1 MVILHYLLNVI
12 ITVSSVMHNCCYQLH
27 CLDHHHP
34 HHQCHHHQ
42 HHPLFTPYIHDLWM
56 SLVLTKTTTMVLVL
70 MWYYVGLSGLSKG
83 LTMLD
88 SGDFPRAKTSLHFIN
103 IQLGIIASQVSHMTF
118 FRGRVSC
125 SVFCLKKL
133 AVTPYTLSSPSWPF
147 LASFIPKWI
156 HLQTV
161 WQINTFMFKFL
172 LKFTSNW

>member
-1 MVILHYLLNVI
+1 MSSSPSAVL
-12 ITVSSVMHNCCYQLH
+12 SSVLLSTSLSSSPSSSSSMS
-27 CLDHHHP
+27 P
-34 HHQCHHHQ
+34 SSASSVI
-42 HHPLFTPYIHDLWM
+42 TPYIHDLWM

-70 MWYYVGLSGLSKG
+70 MWYYFGLSGLSKG

-103 IQLGIIASQVSHMTF
+103 IQLGILASQVSHMTF

-133 AVTPYTLSSPSWPF
+133 AVTPYTLSSPSWPL